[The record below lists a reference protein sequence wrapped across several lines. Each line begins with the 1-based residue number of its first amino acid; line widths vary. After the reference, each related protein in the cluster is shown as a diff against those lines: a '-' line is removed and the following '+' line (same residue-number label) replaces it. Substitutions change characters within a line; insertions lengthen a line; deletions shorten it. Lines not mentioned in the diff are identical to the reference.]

1 MPNPYQFTIDQELQF
16 FTELQN
22 INLRNE
28 RFRQTITPDLAA
40 NVGNLAYIAPG
51 APKEVLMTA
60 GRAVT
65 DNILLPQQAE
75 ELVSE
80 TERKVLSSP
89 LTYQFDG
96 GDNFFGS
103 VWDNLFEKT
112 KSTVK
117 WGLAG
122 IQLPADALRIA
133 GGAAVG
139 GAIQGY
145 QAIAGAPGQISQN
158 IIEGGS
164 IIPDLRAVPTGGGM
178 PGAEYIGAPDI
189 PQPTGL
195 VRGVPFVPADYD
207 ATSLGTVIRSTELG
221 ALLSGAD
228 SGNGWF
234 VGQEAKRLQMENMGK
249 LVGTLNGEPIQPGTI
264 ALTVSKPGTKPYA
277 VLSSLINLA
286 VDVIAPAPP
295 VGAGI
300 RATTRA
306 ASKVDV
312 APLLRSV
319 GLAEA
324 GDVVPLIRSKAGLTR
339 LTTPFIVRD
348 KVAGFL
354 DSAMGRY
361 VTQRLADTDNYDE
374 VARLF
379 PKTDIDFRQAVVD
392 AKDAATVREVLEE
405 SLGLSRG
412 LYNVQDINL
421 SRVRDVTRS
430 MFDNKVSRWSG
441 VERLMAD
448 RAGNEIALV
457 FDDPVRAT
465 KSVENLTNYLIN
477 LRVAPEVRNP
487 LINRLANAITKQDEN
502 PKVILD
508 EIAKLVAKEISSQT
522 RVPQSLL
529 ERMMAFESEFR
540 DQYVMWAQYGADDL
554 PMDFNLGD
562 VRQAGMVGRAADG
575 TQGVFVIP
583 AGTAGTSAEMRRISL
598 MLPDSDR
605 VYRATSQWSW
615 LWETWRRDPAKF
627 GNPNELTLLPF
638 HLVNKFWRRFVTMTG
653 AYATRNLTESSVR
666 AALAPGIK
674 TTPLNPFEWIRV
686 VVHSEGFGKY
696 LGDVEG
702 IPFESYADV
711 LTKSEYQDWSDA
723 VRSVIREN
731 VDSSLVEKHAFRSG
745 HWEVVTKEMDALYP
759 GMLMDNIHLL
769 AQDDLFRMAARR
781 MSTDAIID
789 TIKSG
794 DPEALIAVKAAQRR
808 YSNIRLFNTATGKY
822 EKGTIEII
830 DAAGNINETNLRKFI
845 DLYVRPRVAYN
856 TGGTRRPDGSWVLD
870 GDDRLME
877 IISNGDRLGYFTS
890 NGRTVDAFKTAQRGV
905 SGETIALD
913 YSDEFDALIR
923 EIIADPVMG
932 PRMPI
937 KGKARSRVDT
947 QWFGP
952 DGKLSEAAETFS
964 KIFFSQLFGKPD
976 AYLHRSPVWRQYHY
990 TKISEL
996 LDELAPGE
1004 AARIRDA
1011 VLRGKSFNA
1020 KEDFRRLLKVRSQS
1034 PLSKILDAKRIKG
1047 GQFVYG
1053 NKTLGLDDYLTEV
1066 RSELLNAGLNV
1077 VEADARIVSLRAA
1090 LTTARST
1097 RKQIVNSILRET
1109 GRYGYG
1115 AKQLTQDEYLD
1126 MLRGRL
1132 IDLGFDK
1139 TVATDRIDTLRN
1151 VIETQPN
1158 LLTQTANQLINE
1170 VTSVVLGSERFGA
1183 RWVGSK
1189 KLWKEITDRANGTIP
1204 SNGDLSAEQ
1213 ISQVSRAFAGE
1224 QTIKTFFD
1232 AANRGNASDVM
1243 RVINPFHSAW
1253 AEQMKY
1259 FARVLTQSDKKLKNG
1274 VVLIDNMRS
1283 FFYNDPVTGKP
1294 YFNYGPSD
1302 IAIPAMLALFG
1313 GGLGAVGAGLAGF
1326 GGLATAATVAG
1337 GAAVGAGAGMKV
1349 ANEIADVM
1357 PQLRGPAESLS
1368 AAFNFVPR
1376 VGPMVQVAADQ
1387 VLNKA
1392 FADYKELD
1400 AIRNYISPFGPPE
1413 GIAGALTTSYLQK
1426 LAQAWTQDPET
1437 DTIWAQHRMDSFKVL
1452 MSSGKYDRN
1461 DREQRDQAWAKAGTI
1476 ATYLTI
1482 AQGVGQFVGPARPS
1496 VSMQIPTEF
1505 EGKIEIGDVEA
1516 IVENGYVTNIVA
1528 ARVFRAL
1535 QEEDYDT
1542 APQKFMEIFG
1552 ENFIY
1557 SMAGRT
1563 TTQYSGIQASKEF
1576 SDWER
1581 DNPDFARTHRE
1592 VYGWFAPL
1600 GDTFDKQAY
1609 LLQLNTGLRER
1620 RTDPNKLVDDV
1631 EFMAASGMY
1640 RAFQKELSADG
1651 ELTNVDKARLK
1662 KYRTDLEEYFPGYK
1676 YREQN
1681 INRTE
1686 DQINSAIQAASDS
1699 RISGNPTAEAVKA
1712 YAEHRQWA
1720 IDSANARREVAG
1732 RNPLNKFALNGN
1744 ANADLRLY
1752 LRDIGESLVQQT
1764 PEFARIYD
1772 AIFYYEIDEVG

>member
-22 INLRNE
+22 INMRNE
-28 RFRQTITPDLAA
+28 RFQQIVTPDLAA

-65 DNILLPQQAE
+65 DNILLPEQAE

-89 LTYQFDG
+89 LTYKFDG
-96 GDNFFGS
+96 GNFFGNI
-103 VWDNLFEKT
+103 WDQLFEGG

-133 GGAAVG
+133 GGSAIG
-139 GAIQGY
+139 GAIQTY
-145 QAIAGAPGQISQN
+145 QSVTGAPGQISQN

-164 IIPDLRAVPTGGGM
+164 IIPDMRVIPSGGGM
-178 PGAEYIGAPDI
+178 PGAEYIGTPDI
-189 PQPTGL
+189 PQPGGL
-195 VRGVPFVPADYD
+195 VRGAPFVPPNYD
-207 ATSLGTVIRSTELG
+207 SVGLGTIIRSTELG
-221 ALLSGAD
+221 ALLTGAD
-228 SGNGWF
+228 SGNGF
-234 VGQEAKRLQMENMGK
+234 FIGQEAKRLQMENMAK
-249 LVGTLNGEPIQPGTI
+249 LTGTLNGEPIQPGTI
-264 ALTVSKPGTKPYA
+264 ALAVSRPGTKPYA
-277 VLSSLINLA
+277 ILSSLINLG

-300 RATTRA
+300 RLGTKA

-312 APLLRSV
+312 APVLRSV

-324 GDVVPLIRSKAGLTR
+324 DDVIPLIRSKAGLTR

-354 DSAMGRY
+354 DSAMGRS
-361 VTQRLADTDNYDE
+361 VTQRLAGIDDYDD

-379 PKTDIDFRQAVVD
+379 PKTDIDFRQAIVD
-392 AKDAATVREVLEE
+392 AKDPQKVREILEE
-405 SLGLSRG
+405 NLGLARG
-412 LYNVQDINL
+412 LYNVQDLNL
-421 SRVRDVTRS
+421 SRVRDVGRAL
-430 MFDNKVSRWSG
+430 FDNKVSRWSG
-441 VERLMAD
+441 LERLIQD

-457 FDDPVRAT
+457 FDDPRRAT
-465 KSVENLTNYLIN
+465 KSVQDLTNYLIS
-477 LRVAPEVRNP
+477 LRVAPDVRNP

-508 EIAKLVAKEISSQT
+508 DIAKLVIKEVSDQT
-522 RVPQSLL
+522 RVSRSLL

-540 DQYVMWAQYGADDL
+540 DQYVFWAQYGADDL
-554 PMDFNLGD
+554 PMDFGLSD
-562 VRQAGMVGRAADG
+562 VRKGGMLGRGADG
-575 TQGVFVIP
+575 TQDIFIIP
-583 AGTAGTSAEMRRISL
+583 NGTAGTSAEMRRISL
-598 MLPDSDR
+598 YLPDADR

-615 LWETWRRDPAKF
+615 LFETWRRAPEKF

-638 HLVNKFWRRFVTMTG
+638 HLANKAWRRIVTMTG
-653 AYATRNLTESSVR
+653 AYATRNLTESAFR

-686 VVHSEGFGKY
+686 VVASEGFGKY

-702 IPFESYADV
+702 IPFGSYADV
-711 LTKSEYQDWSDA
+711 LSKAEYDDWSDA

-731 VDSSLVEKHAFRSG
+731 VDSSLAEKHAFRNG

-781 MSTDAIID
+781 MTTDAIID

-794 DPEALIAVKAAQRR
+794 DPEALIAVKQAQRR
-808 YSNIRLFNTATGKY
+808 YSNIRLYNVTTGKY

-830 DAAGNINETNLRKFI
+830 DGAGNINETNLRKFI

-877 IISNGDRLGYFTS
+877 IIANGDRLGYFTS
-890 NGRTVDAFKTAQRGV
+890 NGRTVDAFKTSQRGT
-905 SGETIALD
+905 SGELIALD
-913 YSDEFDALIR
+913 YSDEFDAVVR

-937 KGKARSRVDT
+937 KGKARSRIDK
-947 QWFGP
+947 QWIGEN
-952 DGKLSEAAETFS
+952 GKLSEAADTFS

-1004 AARIRDA
+1004 AAKIRDA
-1011 VLRGKSFNA
+1011 VLRGKSYNA

-1034 PLSKILDAKRIKG
+1034 PLSQILSAKRIKG
-1047 GQFVYG
+1047 GQIVYN

-1066 RSELLNAGLNV
+1066 RSELLKAGLNTV
-1077 VEADARIVSLRAA
+1077 DADARIVSLRAA
-1090 LTTARST
+1090 LTTARGT
-1097 RKQIVNSILRET
+1097 KKQVVNSILRET

-1126 MLRGRL
+1126 MLRQRL
-1132 IDLGFDK
+1132 VDLGFDD
-1139 TVATDRIDTLRN
+1139 TTATNRVDTLRN

-1158 LLTQTANQLINE
+1158 LLTQTTNQLINE
-1170 VTSVVLGSERFGA
+1170 VATVVVGSERFGA

-1189 KLWKEITDRANGTIP
+1189 KLWKQINDRANGTIP

-1213 ISQVSRAFAGE
+1213 ISQVARAFAGE

-1232 AANRGNASDVM
+1232 AASRGNAGDVM
-1243 RVINPFHSAW
+1243 RIVNPFHNAW

-1259 FARVLTQSDKKLKNG
+1259 FTRLLTQSDKKLKNG

-1283 FFYNDPVTGKP
+1283 FFYNDPVTGQP

-1313 GGLGAVGAGLAGF
+1313 GGIGAVGAGLAGF

-1349 ANEIADVM
+1349 ANEVADVM
-1357 PQLRGPAESLS
+1357 PQLRGPAQSLS

-1376 VGPMVQVAADQ
+1376 VGPMVQIAADQ
-1387 VLNKA
+1387 VLDKF
-1392 FADYKELD
+1392 FADYKEVD
-1400 AIRNYISPFGPPE
+1400 AVRQYISPFGPPE
-1413 GIAGALTTSYLQK
+1413 GLLGAFTPSFMNKFVQS
-1426 LAQAWTQDPET
+1426 WNQDPET
-1437 DTIWAQHRMDSFKVL
+1437 DTIWSQHRTDTYKVL
-1452 MSSGKYDRN
+1452 MSSGEYDRT
-1461 DREQRDQAWAKAGTI
+1461 DPEQRDRAWAKAGRI

-1516 IVENGYVTNIVA
+1516 LVENGYVTNIVA

-1542 APQKFMEIFG
+1542 APQKFLEIFG

-1563 TTQYSGIQASKEF
+1563 TTEYSGIQASKEF

-1609 LLQLNTGLRER
+1609 LRQLNSGLRVR
-1620 RTDPNKLVDDV
+1620 RTDPNKLVEDV

-1651 ELTNVDKARLK
+1651 ELTAVDRERLK
-1662 KYRTDLEEYFPGYK
+1662 KYRVQLEEYFPGYK

-1681 INRTE
+1681 VNRIE
-1686 DQINSAIQAASDS
+1686 DQINSAILAANDT
-1699 RISGNPTAEAVKA
+1699 RISGNTTAEAVKA

-1720 IDSANARREVAG
+1720 IDSANARREIAG
-1732 RNPLNKFALNGN
+1732 RDPLNKFALNGN

-1752 LRDIGESLVQQT
+1752 LRDIGELIVQQT